1 MVAGRAI
8 SEREGLAAEADYRAW
23 LREGAASHVQHLLAV
38 EGVRA

>member
-8 SEREGLAAEADYRAW
+8 SEREGAAEADYRAW